1 MRSTLASAA
10 RRRASRDL
18 RGRSAG
24 LAGCIDRL
32 PSGRLS
38 SFPAKPPCQFLECG
52 LQFAFLDLDLTESGF
67 QGDAPDPLCLS
78 RLGGLELILQTSDL
92 LPDFRRWLLHSGR
105 SFMLFPLRRIS
116 WRIVEVAE
124 VGD

>member
-1 MRSTLASAA
+1 MRQA
-10 RRRASRDL
+10 
-18 RGRSAG
+18 
-24 LAGCIDRL
+24 
-32 PSGRLS
+32 LS
-38 SFPAKPPCQFLECG
+38 SEARKKDTREKI
-52 LQFAFLDLDLTESGF
+52 E
-67 QGDAPDPLCLS
+67 
-78 RLGGLELILQTSDL
+78 LGGLELILQTSDL